1 MDCENADNAKILSS
15 TFDVGCLVFLIGFR
29 GSARPAYHSDMNYF
43 SHAIRFL
50 DRPVFAVATGLPD
63 MLSVADR
70 SVRLRSRLIKPFQET
85 ASPFET
91 EVASGAL
98 QHLEDDVWFHR
109 TRAFI
114 ETSAELTRLFRDA
127 IGVGDGMRCSFLG
140 HIVTE
145 LQLDGVL
152 AERYPHL
159 LDRYYDL
166 IGDADAMAIQA
177 CVNRMAARQ
186 TERLAILIPK
196 FHQEQFLRDYT
207 EPSRLRFRLNQV
219 MLRVRLEQ
227 LPEVLEE
234 ALTESWRIVESR
246 AEALLPPE
254 HFEFPDA

>member
-1 MDCENADNAKILSS
+1 
-15 TFDVGCLVFLIGFR
+15 
-29 GSARPAYHSDMNYF
+29 MNYF

-50 DRPVFAVATGLPD
+50 DRPVFAVSTGLPD

-70 SVRLRSRLIKPFQET
+70 KVRLRSRRMEPFRET
-85 ASPFET
+85 ASPFD
-91 EVASGAL
+91 A
-98 QHLEDDVWFHR
+98 EDDAWFHK
-109 TRAFI
+109 TRPFL
-114 ETSAELTRLFRDA
+114 ETSAELTRLFRNS

-166 IGDADAMAIQA
+166 MGAADAVAIQD
-177 CVNRMAARQ
+177 CVNRMAAKQ

-196 FHQEQFLRDYT
+196 FHQEQFLRDYS

-227 LPEVLEE
+227 LPEILEE
-234 ALTESWRIVESR
+234 ALAESWRIVESR
-246 AEALLPPE
+246 VEALLPPE
-254 HFEFPDA
+254 HFEFPARLT

>member
-1 MDCENADNAKILSS
+1 
-15 TFDVGCLVFLIGFR
+15 
-29 GSARPAYHSDMNYF
+29 MNYF

-70 SVRLRSRLIKPFQET
+70 RVRLRSRLIKPFRET
-85 ASPFET
+85 ASPFEA

-98 QHLEDDVWFHR
+98 QHLEDDAWFHK
-109 TRAFI
+109 TRAFV
-114 ETSAELTRLFRDA
+114 ETSAELTRLFRET
-127 IGVGDGMRCSFLG
+127 IGTGDGMRCSFLG

-152 AERYPHL
+152 AERYPDL

-166 IGDADAMAIQA
+166 MGDADPVAIQS
-177 CVNRMAARQ
+177 CVNRMAAKQ

-196 FHQEQFLRDYT
+196 FHQEQFLRDYV

-227 LPEVLEE
+227 LPEEVEE
-234 ALTESWRIVESR
+234 ALTESWRIVEAR

-254 HFEFPDA
+254 HFEFPAP

>member
-1 MDCENADNAKILSS
+1 MSFRA
-15 TFDVGCLVFLIGFR
+15 FR
-29 GSARPAYHSDMNYF
+29 GSHLPQYRPDMNYF

-50 DRPVFAVATGLPD
+50 DRPVFAVSTGLPD

-70 SVRLRSRLIKPFQET
+70 KVRLRTRRMEPF
-85 ASPFET
+85 
-91 EVASGAL
+91 L
-98 QHLEDDVWFHR
+98 
-109 TRAFI
+109 
-114 ETSAELTRLFRDA
+114 ETSAELTRLFRET

-152 AERYPHL
+152 AERYPAL
-159 LDRYYDL
+159 LDQYYEL
-166 IGDADAMAIQA
+166 MGDVDPVAIQS
-177 CVNRMAARQ
+177 CVNRMAAKQ

-196 FHQEQFLRDYT
+196 FHQEQFLRDYS

-227 LPEVLEE
+227 LPEVMEE
-234 ALTESWRIVESR
+234 ALAESWRIVESR

-254 HFEFPDA
+254 HFEFPAG

>member
-1 MDCENADNAKILSS
+1 
-15 TFDVGCLVFLIGFR
+15 
-29 GSARPAYHSDMNYF
+29 MNYF

-50 DRPVFAVATGLPD
+50 DRPVFAVSTGLPD

-70 SVRLRSRLIKPFQET
+70 KVRLRSRRMEPFRET
-85 ASPFET
+85 ASPFDA
-91 EVASGAL
+91 EVAAGAL
-98 QHLEDDVWFHR
+98 QHLEDDAWFHK
-109 TRAFI
+109 TRGFL

-152 AERYPHL
+152 VERYPSM
-159 LDRYYDL
+159 LDQYYDL
-166 IGDADAMAIQA
+166 MGSVDAVAIQD
-177 CVNRMAARQ
+177 CVNRMAAKQ

-196 FHQEQFLRDYT
+196 FHQEQFLRDYV

-227 LPEVLEE
+227 LPDAMEE
-234 ALTESWRIVESR
+234 ALAESWRIVESR

-254 HFEFPDA
+254 HFEFPEL